1 MVGLKRMELEELI
14 EYELYN
20 ECKNFEILP
29 NKEKLIKAI
38 TSAVSYV
45 IARNNLELDK
55 DIKVLLDKKT
65 EKVL

>member
-20 ECKNFEILP
+20 ECKNFEFLP

-38 TSAVSYV
+38 SGFK
-45 IARNNLELDK
+45 I
-55 DIKVLLDKKT
+55 
-65 EKVL
+65 